1 MTVPLFVDG
10 GGRMGTNASRLAGYF
25 IHHEEMAESMPTS
38 IGGALGKTADM
49 HGDTF
54 YQYGYG
60 QAIGSGVNDV
70 LSLIVTGGSV
80 GALND
85 AINNTSF
92 TTVDIY
98 ASFYPAFVIGQY
110 DNFAPLKD
118 IKNKIMYI
126 VNDAAIKR
134 DKFVKKNLF
143 QIFFFGFPMIGF
155 TYFLAYVSHN
165 GDKNGTLF
173 FLSTIL
179 PFGIL
184 YLIFSIYVT
193 LRMMKKWNNTIK
205 TMDFQNGKMIASTFD
220 ILWLKS
226 KVYSKPTTEVKSR
239 QSIFEWYGK
248 GKTEGTIVELGVND
262 DLYLVKN
269 YFDEYDEMLAVLKN
283 PYF

>member
-1 MTVPLFVDG
+1 
-10 GGRMGTNASRLAGYF
+10 
-25 IHHEEMAESMPTS
+25 
-38 IGGALGKTADM
+38 
-49 HGDTF
+49 
-54 YQYGYG
+54 
-60 QAIGSGVNDV
+60 
-70 LSLIVTGGSV
+70 
-80 GALND
+80 
-85 AINNTSF
+85 
-92 TTVDIY
+92 
-98 ASFYPAFVIGQY
+98 
-110 DNFAPLKD
+110 
-118 IKNKIMYI
+118 MYI